1 MKKLFESF
9 SVGHK
14 IARLKN
20 KFKGQEAEDILAL
33 LTAVVDIVVAIV
45 KNHLGLFDFFDVF
58 SLSQDL
64 MTIG

>member
-1 MKKLFESF
+1 MLT
-9 SVGHK
+9 
-14 IARLKN
+14 
-20 KFKGQEAEDILAL
+20 DILAL

-45 KNHLGLFDFFDVF
+45 KIHLGLFDFLDVF